1 MPERPNSESRL
12 ISALINVHDVE
23 AALIYGV
30 VPEMFQTY
38 QSEYRWLASFPVR
51 YDNQPSVE
59 SLRDK
64 FPEFPYSET
73 YVDVGFICDEVKDKH
88 THRTMVTALQAA
100 GEALRNGDTDE
111 AYAFFSSIQH
121 PEAHATYRMENAL
134 HDTSF
139 LDSYDEVDTIE
150 MPWATLQKTTGG
162 PAAGDFWV
170 VAARLKQGKSWTLA
184 SMLVHALMSGRRC
197 TLFSLEMPK
206 RQVMTRIHV
215 QLAYELG
222 IKDVR
227 HSDLHGR
234 GYDPIAYR
242 KLMGAIKEQI
252 SGELFVVDTSRGG
265 ISTATVASHT
275 KDTEFAVVDHMGL
288 LMSPFGKRAVEDWR
302 MMAAISNIT
311 KEIAQVNAVPIVA
324 AAQINREGDTRGWK
338 PPRTRNL
345 AQSDA
350 LGQDADVV
358 ITMKRR
364 SKSVATYLIDA
375 NRSGESGVLFST
387 MFLPNEGRFEEI
399 KFEKAREI
407 AENDVQMEDD

>member
-1 MPERPNSESRL
+1 
-12 ISALINVHDVE
+12 
-23 AALIYGV
+23 
-30 VPEMFQTY
+30 
-38 QSEYRWLASFPVR
+38 
-51 YDNQPSVE
+51 
-59 SLRDK
+59 
-64 FPEFPYSET
+64 
-73 YVDVGFICDEVKDKH
+73 
-88 THRTMVTALQAA
+88 
-100 GEALRNGDTDE
+100 
-111 AYAFFSSIQH
+111 
-121 PEAHATYRMENAL
+121 
-134 HDTSF
+134 
-139 LDSYDEVDTIE
+139 
-150 MPWATLQKTTGG
+150 
-162 PAAGDFWV
+162 
-170 VAARLKQGKSWTLA
+170 
-184 SMLVHALMSGRRC
+184 
-197 TLFSLEMPK
+197 
-206 RQVMTRIHV
+206 MTRIHV